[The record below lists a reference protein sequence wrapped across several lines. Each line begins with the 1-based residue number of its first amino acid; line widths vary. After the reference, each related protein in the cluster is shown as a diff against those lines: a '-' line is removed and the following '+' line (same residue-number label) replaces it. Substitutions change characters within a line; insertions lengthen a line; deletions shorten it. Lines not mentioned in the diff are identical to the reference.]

1 MKLIAAGVVLFL
13 AASTAA
19 EAFPFFHRARSTDKL
34 PKPIDSPIV
43 RPKLREDHKLGKKS
57 GVHRAS
63 VTRYEWGRQ
72 KNLRYVSRPHPFGH
86 NFYDVF

>member
-1 MKLIAAGVVLFL
+1 MKRLAGMTAVICLLLTGAASAAGF
-13 AASTAA
+13 
-19 EAFPFFHRARSTDKL
+19 RKARHL
-34 PKPIDSPIV
+34 PRPIDYPYV
-43 RPKLREDHKLGKKS
+43 RPHVREDHKLGKKS